1 MRLQH
6 VLMALSV
13 PLIWG
18 FGIVFAK
25 AALDYF
31 PPILLMA
38 FRFLVTALVLVWFVT
53 PPKGKFPQIF
63 WIALISAAIQ
73 YGFTFSGLKY
83 MDASTTVLIVQLEV
97 PILVL
102 LAALLLGERPGVRK
116 LVGIAVAF
124 AGVVVIA
131 GDPEFK
137 GGLYPVFLVL
147 VGITTWAL
155 GQIMVRKLGVE
166 GGFTLIAWVAVF
178 ATPQLFLA
186 SALIERDQLRLIQ
199 EANWLVWGTV
209 IYLGL
214 AMTALGYGFWYR
226 LLALYPVSKVGPYL
240 LLIPVASI
248 AGSITLLGETLTV
261 PLIIGGCIVVFG
273 VALVTIERR
282 SESLQA
288 TSPID

>member
-1 MRLQH
+1 
-6 VLMALSV
+6 MALAV

-25 AALDYF
+25 AALDFF

-38 FRFLVTALVLVWFVT
+38 FRFLVTALAMVWFVK
-53 PPKGKFPQIF
+53 PPKGKFRQIF
-63 WIALISAAIQ
+63 WIALVSAAIQ

-97 PILVL
+97 PVLVL
-102 LAALLLGERPGVRK
+102 LAAVFLGERPGTRK
-116 LVGIAVAF
+116 IFGIAVAF

-147 VGITTWAL
+147 IGITTWAL

-178 ATPQLFLA
+178 AAPQLFIA
-186 SALIERDQLRLIQ
+186 SAMIERDQLQLIRDAGWQ
-199 EANWLVWGTV
+199 LWATV
-209 IYLGL
+209 LYLGL
-214 AMTALGYGFWYR
+214 VMTALGYGFWYR

-248 AGSITLLGETLTV
+248 AGSVILLGETLTL
-261 PLIIGGCIVVFG
+261 PLIVGGTIIVFG
-273 VALVTIERR
+273 VAMVIIESPKR
-282 SESLQA
+282 QA
-288 TSPID
+288 RALPHPE